1 MLIFWSLKRAWNVAD
16 YLYEK
21 FVELLISNNQVST
34 NKEPP
39 YEQLEN
45 IQKEIRYSR
54 VSEIRYG
61 HLNTLVN
68 NYSWY
73 VQIFSVNIFT
83 VLNIESKYRFLLS
96 YTDFCF
102 LVVLT
107 KCLCHKEVPIYQC
120 NLPTGQ
126 KYIAE
131 LTWLSFI
138 VSKSLTKNYINIF
151 MAIFSSFH
159 EKNTHLL

>member
-1 MLIFWSLKRAWNVAD
+1 M
-16 YLYEK
+16 
-21 FVELLISNNQVST
+21 
-34 NKEPP
+34 
-39 YEQLEN
+39 
-45 IQKEIRYSR
+45 
-54 VSEIRYG
+54 
-61 HLNTLVN
+61 
-68 NYSWY
+68 
-73 VQIFSVNIFT
+73 
-83 VLNIESKYRFLLS
+83 LNIESKYRFLLS

-138 VSKSLTKNYINIF
+138 VSKSLKQIISIFF
-151 MAIFSSFH
+151 MAIFSRFH
-159 EKNTHLL
+159 ERKKTLTLILCKIPCLFEHLFFDVFQILKITVQTEFDMIHKQNVSLTSLRPYRHAIIAHAKKIKLVHVSPGIIRFIV